1 MTALVVNCGHFLST
15 TLQKPMKCPAL
26 ISLVALLLWISSTA
40 FAEDSVSSTQTLTQ
54 HRALSRDDVGGLVIG
69 QIVTMNGRAFYDS
82 FASAWNEKDEA
93 GRFSVSVTE
102 RPTARLGSQIY
113 INYGNRR
120 VMQMLLPT
128 NRSQI
133 PAIGADAAAQ
143 VFQSILDYQLTQ
155 FFGDPDVGR
164 DEL

>member
-1 MTALVVNCGHFLST
+1 
-15 TLQKPMKCPAL
+15 MKCL
-26 ISLVALLLWISSTA
+26 VLVSLFALLLCTGSMA
-40 FAEDSVSSTQTLTQ
+40 FADDSVSNTQTLTQ
-54 HRALSRDDVGGLVIG
+54 HRALSRDDVGGLVVG
-69 QIVTMNGRAFYDS
+69 QVVTMNGRAFYDS

-93 GRFSVSVTE
+93 GRSSVSVIE

-143 VFQSILDYQLTQ
+143 VFQGILDYQLTQ

>member
-1 MTALVVNCGHFLST
+1 
-15 TLQKPMKCPAL
+15 MKCL
-26 ISLVALLLWISSTA
+26 VLVSLFALLLCTGSMA
-40 FAEDSVSSTQTLTQ
+40 FADDSISNTQTLTQ
-54 HRALSRDDVGGLVIG
+54 HRALSRDDVGGLVVG
-69 QIVTMNGRAFYDS
+69 QTVTMNGRAFYDS

-93 GRFSVSVTE
+93 GRFSVSVIE

-143 VFQSILDYQLTQ
+143 VFQGILDYQLTQ

>member
-1 MTALVVNCGHFLST
+1 
-15 TLQKPMKCPAL
+15 MKCLAL
-26 ISLVALLLWISSTA
+26 ISLVALPLCTGLMA
-40 FAEDSVSSTQTLTQ
+40 FPDESVSPTQTLTQ
-54 HRALSRDDVGGLVIG
+54 HRALSRGDVGGLVVG

-82 FASAWNEKDEA
+82 FASAWNEKDEV

-102 RPTARLGSQIY
+102 RPTARLGSQII

-120 VMQMLLPT
+120 MMQMLLPT

-133 PAIGADAAAQ
+133 PTIGADAAAQ
-143 VFQSILDYQLTQ
+143 VFQGILDYQLTQ